1 MKKCL
6 FLVLMFISMS
16 AIAQES
22 YKVFCELLGTGKLFS
37 NKVTV
42 TVDFGQETSFWFG
55 SSNQYLVDDNG
66 KAIKFNSMVDA
77 MNYMGK
83 RGWEFEQAY
92 VVTIGNQNVYHWL
105 LSKEVTQDEAVNDG
119 FNTRQAFK
127 EKQKS
132 EEVQEEL
139 FEQKENVKSKKKRS
153 RVIRDDVYN

>member
-6 FLVLMFISMS
+6 FLMLMFISMS
-16 AIAQES
+16 TMAQKP

-42 TVDFGQETSFWFG
+42 TVDFGQETSFWLG
-55 SSNQYLVDDNG
+55 ASNQYLVDDNG

-119 FNTRQAFK
+119 FNTRKAFK

-132 EEVQEEL
+132 EEMQEEIP
-139 FEQKENVKSKKKRS
+139 ERKEDVKSKKKS
-153 RVIRDDVYN
+153 SCVIRDDVYN

>member
-22 YKVFCELLGTGKLFS
+22 YKVFCELLGTGKLLS

-42 TVDFGQETSFWFG
+42 TVDFGQETSFWSG
-55 SSNQYLVDDNG
+55 ASKQYLVDGNG

-92 VVTIGNQNVYHWL
+92 VVTTNNQNVYHWL
-105 LSKEVTQDEAVNDG
+105 LSKEITQDEAINED
-119 FNTRQAFK
+119 FNTKQTFF

-139 FEQKENVKSKKKRS
+139 FEQKENVKSKRKRS

>member
-1 MKKCL
+1 
-6 FLVLMFISMS
+6 
-16 AIAQES
+16 
-22 YKVFCELLGTGKLFS
+22 
-37 NKVTV
+37 
-42 TVDFGQETSFWFG
+42 
-55 SSNQYLVDDNG
+55 
-66 KAIKFNSMVDA
+66 MVDA

-105 LSKEVTQDEAVNDG
+105 LSKEITQDEAINED
-119 FNTRQAFK
+119 FNTKQTFF

-139 FEQKENVKSKKKRS
+139 FEQKENVKSKRKRS